1 MLCHVTGWVRLYYS
15 FDDRMFCT
23 GELRVVVLADI
34 ERPLCF
40 GGAKKLEQLRK
51 VVLFKRRF
59 HLGNLGESVRFDFEF
74 DRGPRRVLNQRVTRL
89 ELEISRNISD
99 PKDDETTVQVR
110 VAVPPK

>member
-1 MLCHVTGWVRLYYS
+1 MYGS
-15 FDDRMFCT
+15 
-23 GELRVVVLADI
+23 GERRVVVLADI

-59 HLGNLGESVRFDFEF
+59 HLGILGEGVRFDFEF
-74 DRGPRRVLNQRVTRL
+74 DRGCRRVLNQRVTRL

-99 PKDDETTVQVR
+99 PTNDGTLVQVH
-110 VAVPPK
+110 VAGPQK